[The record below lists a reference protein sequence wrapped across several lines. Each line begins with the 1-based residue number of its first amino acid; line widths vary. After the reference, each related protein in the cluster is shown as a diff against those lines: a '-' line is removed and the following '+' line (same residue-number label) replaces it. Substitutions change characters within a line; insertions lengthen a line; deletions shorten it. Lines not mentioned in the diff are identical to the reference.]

1 MAIVRWWIV
10 GIIFLGLTIP
20 ALYLLH
26 DRLGLP
32 LPVAT
37 LLASEILTVIR
48 FGVNDRWVFGNT
60 RPTWRRLL
68 EYHAAVISSSVI
80 WWVVTNLLPLIGVNY
95 LIASL
100 FGTVA
105 SVGWSMVTNFLWVW
119 RPKVSSPVLL
129 EPVLSQEVLPSATW
143 AENGLV
149 GQTSGSQPS
158 FD

>member
-1 MAIVRWWIV
+1 MTIVRWWIV

-26 DRLGLP
+26 DVLALP

-48 FGVNDRWVFGNT
+48 FGVNDRWVFGNL
-60 RPTWRRLL
+60 RPTWRRLI
-68 EYHAAVISSSVI
+68 EYHAAVISSSII
-80 WWVVTNLLPLIGVNY
+80 WWAVTNVLPLFGVHY

-100 FGTVA
+100 FGTAA

-119 RPKVSSPVLL
+119 RPKTSGTSTAAGPVLL
-129 EPVLSQEVLPSATW
+129 EARLETAAS
-143 AENGLV
+143 V
-149 GQTSGSQPS
+149 GQPH
-158 FD
+158 FE